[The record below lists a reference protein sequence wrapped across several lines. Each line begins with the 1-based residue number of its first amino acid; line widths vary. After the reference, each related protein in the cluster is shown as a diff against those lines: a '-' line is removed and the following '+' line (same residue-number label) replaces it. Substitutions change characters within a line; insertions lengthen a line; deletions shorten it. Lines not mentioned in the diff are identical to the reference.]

1 NGREGDD
8 GVGETGQMIAHRL
21 YQPQADDLIYHYCGA
36 DAFLNIVKSQTMWF
50 SATYT
55 LNDYMEQRWGLS
67 VYRQAV
73 SKLAQDVDGA
83 FLENIDPLIEQA
95 YLSSLL
101 LISSYSLDGDVL
113 SQWRAYADG
122 ERGFAIGFLAKEM
135 AQMPVKPLRVL
146 YDEERQIDEL
156 VGNLRH
162 TFDYERSIG
171 FSYDEQFKSH
181 WYQIALDLCA
191 YKNPAFKEENEVR
204 LAHVAVIARAET
216 PPRIV
221 PAAGL
226 GWGKRVEPG
235 KIQFRT
241 RGDVI
246 IPYMPLDFSN

>member
-1 NGREGDD
+1 GQAWRQRAYDPGARLARRRMLAPKWRTEIRTTRAGRRNGREGDD

-113 SQWRAYADG
+113 
-122 ERGFAIGFLAKEM
+122 
-135 AQMPVKPLRVL
+135 
-146 YDEERQIDEL
+146 
-156 VGNLRH
+156 
-162 TFDYERSIG
+162 
-171 FSYDEQFKSH
+171 
-181 WYQIALDLCA
+181 
-191 YKNPAFKEENEVR
+191 
-204 LAHVAVIARAET
+204 
-216 PPRIV
+216 
-221 PAAGL
+221 
-226 GWGKRVEPG
+226 
-235 KIQFRT
+235 
-241 RGDVI
+241 
-246 IPYMPLDFSN
+246 